1 MIRQKGILLVGPTG
15 SGKSPLGDWLQLHG
29 LGGLR
34 CEHFDFGVNL
44 RAIAA
49 AEPAAQGFTPD
60 EVLFIQDVVAK
71 GVLLEN
77 ETFHLARRILE
88 EFMSRR
94 QLGKGD
100 LIVMNGLPRHVG
112 QAEALES
119 HLEFVAVVH
128 LQCSAETVW
137 ERLQGNS
144 GGDRAQRSDD
154 ELALVTRKL
163 AIFDERTKLL
173 LAFYQQRGV
182 PLIPIAVGVRT
193 QPADV
198 SPILERVN
206 FGDRRDRH

>member
-1 MIRQKGILLVGPTG
+1 MIRQKAILLVGPTG

-34 CEHFDFGVNL
+34 CEHFDFGANL
-44 RAIAA
+44 RAVAA
-49 AEPAAQGFTPD
+49 AEREGQGFTPD

-77 ETFHLARRILE
+77 ETFYLARRILE
-88 EFMSRR
+88 EFMSRQ

-100 LIVMNGLPRHVG
+100 LIVMNGLPRHIG

-128 LQCSAETVW
+128 LQCNAETVW

-144 GGDRAQRSDD
+144 GGDRTQRSDD
-154 ELALVTRKL
+154 ALALVARKL
-163 AIFDERTKLL
+163 AIFDERTRLL
-173 LAFYQQRGV
+173 LAFYQRRGV
-182 PLIPIAVGVRT
+182 PLIPIAMGVRT